1 MSPSQFITKW
11 PFFLTHI
18 KYMFHSRLLVNVKA
32 QFSNTTALF
41 HQLFLTSFYNIV
53 DLLTLILLFLCL
65 SIYFNSKQIND
76 DGLGCII
83 MRMQQ
88 KKIHLTTVYLF
99 YCIVVSMIII
109 KTTKK
114 VVISNGIA
122 TLYIGGGKLPDY
134 FKHRF

>member
-18 KYMFHSRLLVNVKA
+18 QYMFLSRLLVNVKT
-32 QFSNTTALF
+32 QFSNTTALS

-88 KKIHLTTVYLF
+88 KKIHLTTAYLF
-99 YCIVVSMIII
+99 CCIYLSMMII

-122 TLYIGGGKLPDY
+122 TMYIGGGKLPDY